1 MGTVS
6 IDLANNLA
14 SIIVSILSV
23 IAVAIGFV
31 AWFIRLE
38 SKVTYLEKDH
48 IQHKAEVARRDEA
61 TIVKQ
66 DTMQVT
72 LNKVLQ
78 IIGELK
84 GRIDK

>member
-1 MGTVS
+1 MSTVT
-6 IDLANNLA
+6 IDLANNFA
-14 SIIVSILSV
+14 SIIVSILS
-23 IAVAIGFV
+23 IIGVAIGFV

-48 IQHKAEVARRDEA
+48 LQHKAEVARRDEA
-61 TIVKQ
+61 TIVKL

>member
-1 MGTVS
+1 MGTVT
-6 IDLANNLA
+6 IDLANNFA
-14 SIIVSILSV
+14 SIIVSILS
-23 IAVAIGFV
+23 IIGVAIGFV

-48 IQHKAEVARRDEA
+48 LQHKAEVARRDEA
-61 TIVKQ
+61 TIVKL
-66 DTMQVT
+66 DTMQIT

>member
-1 MGTVS
+1 MGTVT
-6 IDLANNLA
+6 IDLANNFA
-14 SIIVSILSV
+14 SIIVSILS
-23 IAVAIGFV
+23 IIGVAIGFV

-48 IQHKAEVARRDEA
+48 LQHKAEVARRDEA
-61 TIVKQ
+61 TIVKL